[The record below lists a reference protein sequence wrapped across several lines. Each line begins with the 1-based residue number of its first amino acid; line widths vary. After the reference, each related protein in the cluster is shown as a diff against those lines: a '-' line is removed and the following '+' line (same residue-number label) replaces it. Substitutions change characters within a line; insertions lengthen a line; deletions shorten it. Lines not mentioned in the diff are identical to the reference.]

1 MSSVST
7 ETTSPT
13 TRMASDERRI
23 LVLEAATAV
32 FGQRGYAGTTTDQV
46 ATAAGVSQPYVV
58 RIFGTKEKLFLA
70 VLQRALDTLMAAFH
84 RAIAENS
91 DETIHHRLGMAYADL
106 LTDRGLLLSLMHGF
120 VLGADPEVGRVA
132 RSGFLQV
139 YSFLKDDA
147 GMTAEEASDFL
158 AHGMMLNTLVGI
170 RMTDE
175 YDANPD
181 ARELLEIAMPDK
193 LGLLL
198 ERRRQDPSASQSSP
212 AAQ

>member
-1 MSSVST
+1 
-7 ETTSPT
+7 
-13 TRMASDERRI
+13 MASDERRI

-84 RAIAENS
+84 RALADTAPEPV
-91 DETIHHRLGMAYADL
+91 HHRLGVAYADL

-120 VLGADPEVGRVA
+120 VLGADPEVGKVA
-132 RSGFLQV
+132 RAGFLEV
-139 YSFLKDDA
+139 YSFLKDEA
-147 GMTAEEASDFL
+147 GMAPEEASDFL
-158 AHGMMLNTLVGI
+158 AHGMMLNTLIGL

-175 YDANPD
+175 YDTNPD
-181 ARELLEIAMPDK
+181 ARELLETAMPDK

-198 ERRRQDPSASQSSP
+198 ERRIHQPHTHA
-212 AAQ
+212 

>member
-7 ETTSPT
+7 EAASPT

-23 LVLEAATAV
+23 LVLEAATTV

-70 VLQRALDTLMAAFH
+70 VLQRALDMLMAAF
-84 RAIAENS
+84 RDALAEES
-91 DETIHHRLGMAYADL
+91 DVPVHDRMGLAYADL

-120 VLGADPEVGRVA
+120 VLGSDPEIGKLA
-132 RSGFLQV
+132 RCGFLEV
-139 YSFLKDDA
+139 YRFLKDEVGFTPA
-147 GMTAEEASDFL
+147 VASDFL

-175 YDANPD
+175 YDTNPD
-181 ARELLEIAMPDK
+181 ARELLETAMPHKLPILLAGAKADK
-193 LGLLL
+193 LGG
-198 ERRRQDPSASQSSP
+198 
-212 AAQ
+212 

>member
-1 MSSVST
+1 M
-7 ETTSPT
+7 TSEAVVPA

-84 RAIAENS
+84 RALADTAPEPV
-91 DETIHHRLGMAYADL
+91 HHRLGVAYADL

-120 VLGADPEVGRVA
+120 VLGADPEVGKVA
-132 RSGFLQV
+132 RAGFLEV
-139 YSFLKDDA
+139 YSFLKDEA
-147 GMTAEEASDFL
+147 GMAPEEASDFL
-158 AHGMMLNTLVGI
+158 AHGMMLNTLIGL

-175 YDANPD
+175 YDTNPD
-181 ARELLEIAMPDK
+181 ARELLETAMPDK

-198 ERRRQDPSASQSSP
+198 ERRIHQPHTHA
-212 AAQ
+212 